1 MELYLTLFLNGLSQA
16 AHMFLLALG
25 LSLIFGVMKVLNL
38 AHGALHIAGVYVALT
53 LLAWAGNWWLAL
65 LLAPLV
71 VGAVGVL
78 LEVGFLRP
86 LYARHP
92 TYVLILTF
100 GVILVL
106 QDLFKIGWGVD
117 FKLLPEPA
125 LLAGSVE
132 LAGLRYPRFYLFDI
146 AVALVAG
153 FALWAFLERTWLGR
167 EIRAAAEDREMAAAV
182 GVNIRRVY
190 TLVFG
195 LGTLLTA
202 LGGVLMG
209 VIMSVSPGMAFDTM
223 LVAFVVVVVG
233 GLGSLPGAALGA
245 LLVGQVNAFG
255 LLVAPEW
262 EMAFMFVLMAAVLV
276 LRPRGLLGREA
287 G

>member
-38 AHGALHIAGVYVALT
+38 AHGALHIAGVYAALT
-53 LLAWAGNWWLAL
+53 LLAWAGSWWLAL
-65 LLAPLV
+65 VLAPLV

-78 LEVGFLRP
+78 LEVSLLRP

-106 QDLFKIGWGVD
+106 QDVFKIGWGVD
-117 FKLLPEPA
+117 FKVLPEPT
-125 LLAGSVE
+125 LLSGSAD

-146 AVALVAG
+146 GVASVAG
-153 FALWAFLERTWLGR
+153 LALWAFLERTWLGR

-182 GVNIRRVY
+182 GINIRRVY

-195 LGTLLTA
+195 LGTFLTA

-209 VIMSVSPGMAFDTM
+209 TIMSVSPSSAFDMM

-276 LRPRGLLGREA
+276 LRPRGLLGKEA